1 MIETEFIDA
10 NYGQMI
16 IDLKPLLKEKK
27 ITPYRLSKLTG
38 IKFDTIYRYCNNKIY
53 RIDLTN
59 LARICTVLHCDSS
72 DIIKYVKIQH

>member
-1 MIETEFIDA
+1 MIETEIID
-10 NYGQMI
+10 YGQMV
-16 IDLKPLLKEKK
+16 IDLKPILRKKK

-59 LARICTVLHCDSS
+59 LARICAVLHCSSS
-72 DIIKYVKIQH
+72 DIIKYVKVQH